1 MLIIFDL
8 DGTLTDPKE
17 GITKR
22 VQYALA
28 DQGIQASLEELT
40 PFIGPPLLDSFQRF
54 YGLDPQQ
61 AQQAVQKYR
70 ERFSKVGK
78 YENIVYPGIREM
90 LAKLKANGHRLAIGS
105 SKPEVYV
112 LDILKHFD
120 LDKYFDVITGSEL
133 DGSRIH
139 KAEVIDEIFK
149 RLASSSKAIMVG
161 DRKFDVEGAHEH
173 HIPCIGVTYGYGQEN
188 ELANANADWLANSVF
203 ETEQILLENSNV

>member
-17 GITKR
+17 GITKC

-133 DGSRIH
+133 DGSRIQ
-139 KAEVIDEIFK
+139 KAEVID
-149 RLASSSKAIMVG
+149 
-161 DRKFDVEGAHEH
+161 
-173 HIPCIGVTYGYGQEN
+173 
-188 ELANANADWLANSVF
+188 
-203 ETEQILLENSNV
+203 

>member
-17 GITKR
+17 GITKC

-78 YENIVYPGIREM
+78 YENIVYPDPGNASQTQSEWTS
-90 LAKLKANGHRLAIGS
+90 IGC
-105 SKPEVYV
+105 
-112 LDILKHFD
+112 
-120 LDKYFDVITGSEL
+120 
-133 DGSRIH
+133 
-139 KAEVIDEIFK
+139 
-149 RLASSSKAIMVG
+149 
-161 DRKFDVEGAHEH
+161 RKFKA
-173 HIPCIGVTYGYGQEN
+173 
-188 ELANANADWLANSVF
+188 
-203 ETEQILLENSNV
+203 